1 MSEQTI
7 LSVRVHRARQRYKCT
22 AYHEFGLID
31 AGELYFRMFWI
42 DHDQY
47 GDPAIADIVC
57 HDCMKSCT
65 YPKVLEAL
73 KEYDRRKAL
82 EKNNK

>member
-7 LSVRVHRARQRYKCT
+7 LRVGVHRARQRYKCT

-31 AGELYFRMFWI
+31 AGELYFRIFWI
-42 DHDQY
+42 DHEQLN
-47 GDPAIADIVC
+47 DPAIEDIVC

-65 YPKVLEAL
+65 DPKILEAL
-73 KEYDRRKAL
+73 KEYDLRKAL
-82 EKNNK
+82 EKDSK